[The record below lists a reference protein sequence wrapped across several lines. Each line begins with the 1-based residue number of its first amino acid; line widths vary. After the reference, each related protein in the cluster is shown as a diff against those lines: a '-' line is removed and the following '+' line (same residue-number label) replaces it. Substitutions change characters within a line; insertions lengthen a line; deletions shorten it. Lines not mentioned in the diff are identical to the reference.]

1 MNLYD
6 FNSYLEIYNPNSI
19 IQWTNL
25 FLENYYGI
33 NIKNIQ
39 QIRMQRLERYKE
51 LSNKFQSNFVN
62 QLDKFCYET

>member
-62 QLDKFCYET
+62 QLDKFSYET